1 MILKLKNPM
10 EWANNSGYE
19 TQVIED
25 SYKGKIELVY
35 SPYPAFQ
42 IGNDLITK
50 KPYDKP
56 ICISAHDVKLLVINS
71 ERAEDKHNYKY
82 LIISKNNDLLIDE
95 NVNNEIWL
103 NYFKVFR
110 KIKLNDDKQA
120 IEINNDLLNNSVKIT
135 EKNYLIYVGGQ
146 SHFGH
151 WLVDHLS
158 IMLLCEKNKIRQNN
172 EKYITSQLN
181 ESQIESIKSAN
192 IDCDILQIDLKK
204 NYLTLID
211 VPFLKIVAN
220 QSIFKSYDLLKSK
233 LAMQENELF
242 KETVYGNK
250 NCIYFQRGE
259 QRGIERVVNEN
270 EVIELMMS
278 KKIDI
283 IKPHTLTLL
292 EKKILINKYDLI
304 ICPPASAYFNFYIFS
319 KQKAQMI
326 YCIHESALYNT
337 DSAVFGGSYYQCPDL
352 YRTTLIPSM
361 QPSIDKYK
369 EPLYDAKCIIDIQ
382 FLKVKIDEFMKD

>member
-35 SPYPAFQ
+35 SHYPAFQ

-56 ICISAHDVKLLVINS
+56 ICISAHDVRLLVINS

-158 IMLLCEKNKIRQNN
+158 IMLLC
-172 EKYITSQLN
+172 
-181 ESQIESIKSAN
+181 
-192 IDCDILQIDLKK
+192 
-204 NYLTLID
+204 
-211 VPFLKIVAN
+211 
-220 QSIFKSYDLLKSK
+220 
-233 LAMQENELF
+233 
-242 KETVYGNK
+242 
-250 NCIYFQRGE
+250 
-259 QRGIERVVNEN
+259 
-270 EVIELMMS
+270 
-278 KKIDI
+278 
-283 IKPHTLTLL
+283 
-292 EKKILINKYDLI
+292 
-304 ICPPASAYFNFYIFS
+304 
-319 KQKAQMI
+319 
-326 YCIHESALYNT
+326 
-337 DSAVFGGSYYQCPDL
+337 
-352 YRTTLIPSM
+352 
-361 QPSIDKYK
+361 
-369 EPLYDAKCIIDIQ
+369 
-382 FLKVKIDEFMKD
+382 VK